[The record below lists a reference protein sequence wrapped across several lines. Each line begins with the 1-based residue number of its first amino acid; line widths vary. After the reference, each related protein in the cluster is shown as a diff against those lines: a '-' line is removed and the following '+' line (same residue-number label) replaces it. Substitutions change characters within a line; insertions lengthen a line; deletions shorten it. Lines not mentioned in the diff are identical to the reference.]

1 MKNSTP
7 SPNKHQFLTIDF
19 YIQCFFF
26 GLTLIFCV
34 LSFVSGYFM
43 ILGLFILIPI
53 AFYNSISLTYHIF
66 QGSYSKEVEVYRKIH
81 AISSILYLIAFIMI
95 FFVSDNP
102 ANTNET
108 TFIIFWII
116 PPFFLAAYFFITWQD
131 WKSMK
136 KINS

>member
-1 MKNSTP
+1 MKNP
-7 SPNKHQFLTIDF
+7 NLNPNKHQFLTIDF

-26 GLTLIFCV
+26 VLVIIFGS

-43 ILGLFILIPI
+43 ILGLFSLIPI

-81 AISSILYLIAFIMI
+81 AVSSILYLIAFVMI
-95 FFVSDNP
+95 FFVFDNP

-116 PPFFLAAYFFITWQD
+116 PPFFLIAYFFITWTD
-131 WKSMK
+131 WKAMK
-136 KINS
+136 K